1 MRKLFGIILALML
14 ACSAISVYAEGYDEK
29 KGLLDALGIIS
40 PISQKAEE
48 DTVSRAEFAGIIHH
62 FTGNGKTAFTQT
74 YADVNKDTGFASEI
88 ISVTNAGFMI
98 GDSTKH
104 FYPENGIT
112 GNEAVVVCM
121 KVLGYEEMS
130 EASGGFSDGYK
141 KAAAAAGFNA
151 AYGKEALT
159 KNQVVLI
166 IHELLDSKVLEISSY
181 GAQTEFKVSD
191 ENLLCAMFDI
201 YEGEGRVT
209 ATEVTG
215 LKEEDGV
222 GKGEVRIGDTVFDT
236 VLDVTD
242 KIGAY
247 VTFFY
252 KDNGDSMKAVY
263 MYEDSDDEK
272 ITLTTADIENYSK
285 YTYKEKNRNKEHK
298 LSLDVCVI
306 YNGCYV
312 DIDSL
317 TDNDMFPADG
327 VVELIS
333 TSGKKLYDIVK
344 ITSYEYYTVLKVSS
358 ADLLIFDKYDK
369 ETLDLEN
376 EDGEKIISVDAY
388 GKDVELS
395 YFKTGDMLEVLK
407 SKNSRIIRASMVT
420 KKVTGKPE
428 GLDLV
433 EKEIVLDSQKYS
445 LYRDVEKEITDKNGN
460 VVRKAIGLTAEGHFY
475 INDRNVVVGFVPT
488 ADTEMQIGFIMSVKL
503 LSEEED
509 YIKMAFR
516 ILAESEP
523 KQYLTAEKMY
533 YTSPVDGVRRKY
545 TADELYEILPKD
557 AEKKLIR
564 DVYMFKMNGEG
575 LLCELVPPVDKTS
588 DPEYIG
594 YSPDVF
600 AKDWERSGIRIYEQ
614 QIGTKYLPDGNT
626 KVFKIPRDV
635 NAKDNLYQLST
646 MSGVFG
652 SDTRSAS
659 IAVYGADENSVPKA
673 VVAWSDDIGTS
684 RSNIEGVMRTAPMVI
699 SSKKYSVFKDGDVG
713 YILEGWRNG
722 NKVTLEVSDN
732 VGGYSVN
739 NWGYQSKTI
748 EDLGVGDVID
758 FEVDKNGRIDCILPL
773 LIASERSSAKEEV
786 QNSGS
791 VTDYDALAILHTL
804 NGKVIRGTD
813 TTLTVNSQK
822 DLNPQY
828 NRTFKTNTVSSV
840 ILVEDGIVEKISIND
855 LRKGDDIFL
864 RSYHH
869 RLYDVVVYR

>member
-1 MRKLFGIILALML
+1 
-14 ACSAISVYAEGYDEK
+14 
-29 KGLLDALGIIS
+29 
-40 PISQKAEE
+40 
-48 DTVSRAEFAGIIHH
+48 
-62 FTGNGKTAFTQT
+62 
-74 YADVNKDTGFASEI
+74 
-88 ISVTNAGFMI
+88 
-98 GDSTKH
+98 
-104 FYPENGIT
+104 
-112 GNEAVVVCM
+112 
-121 KVLGYEEMS
+121 
-130 EASGGFSDGYK
+130 
-141 KAAAAAGFNA
+141 
-151 AYGKEALT
+151 
-159 KNQVVLI
+159 
-166 IHELLDSKVLEISSY
+166 
-181 GAQTEFKVSD
+181 
-191 ENLLCAMFDI
+191 
-201 YEGEGRVT
+201 
-209 ATEVTG
+209 
-215 LKEEDGV
+215 
-222 GKGEVRIGDTVFDT
+222 
-236 VLDVTD
+236 
-242 KIGAY
+242 
-247 VTFFY
+247 
-252 KDNGDSMKAVY
+252 
-263 MYEDSDDEK
+263 
-272 ITLTTADIENYSK
+272 
-285 YTYKEKNRNKEHK
+285 
-298 LSLDVCVI
+298 
-306 YNGCYV
+306 
-312 DIDSL
+312 
-317 TDNDMFPADG
+317 
-327 VVELIS
+327 
-333 TSGKKLYDIVK
+333 
-344 ITSYEYYTVLKVSS
+344 
-358 ADLLIFDKYDK
+358 
-369 ETLDLEN
+369 
-376 EDGEKIISVDAY
+376 
-388 GKDVELS
+388 
-395 YFKTGDMLEVLK
+395 
-407 SKNSRIIRASMVT
+407 
-420 KKVTGKPE
+420 
-428 GLDLV
+428 
-433 EKEIVLDSQKYS
+433 
-445 LYRDVEKEITDKNGN
+445 
-460 VVRKAIGLTAEGHFY
+460 
-475 INDRNVVVGFVPT
+475 
-488 ADTEMQIGFIMSVKL
+488 
-503 LSEEED
+503 
-509 YIKMAFR
+509 
-516 ILAESEP
+516 
-523 KQYLTAEKMY
+523 
-533 YTSPVDGVRRKY
+533 
-545 TADELYEILPKD
+545 
-557 AEKKLIR
+557 
-564 DVYMFKMNGEG
+564 MFKMNGEG

-699 SSKKYSVFKDGDVG
+699 SSKKDSVFKDGDVG

-722 NKVTLEVSDN
+722 NKVTLEVSDK

-758 FEVDKNGRIDCILPL
+758 FEVDRNGRIDCILPL